1 MFERRCF
8 NEPSVDTR
16 TIGALQVLGT
26 KAVTLKPD
34 DDVTSRNFAVVQS
47 NITTHTATDCG
58 LTAIQPNRIS
68 RPLIGTMNDKESCSR
83 HVVTIT
89 GTEPADADADAIVT
103 ATAGR
108 GG

>member
-1 MFERRCF
+1 MFQRRCF

-26 KAVTLKPD
+26 KAVTLKTD

-47 NITTHTATDCG
+47 NITTHTATNCG
-58 LTAIQPNRIS
+58 LTAIRPNGIS
-68 RPLIGTMNDKESCSR
+68 RPLIGPMNDKESCSR
-83 HVVTIT
+83 HMVTIT
-89 GTEPADADADAIVT
+89 GTEPANADEIVT